1 MSEILFGCR
10 AGPLVH
16 ACFREQGGAHQPPS
30 PAGYGEPRHSAK
42 RVGGRGGPTVLLH
55 WYFSFLLF
63 LIAACTTSSASDNR
77 PVLAAEN
84 VLSDPATNPTW
95 RELFAE
101 LGQPKNRFSRF
112 EERRYF
118 PFRDKPIVLQGEIR
132 IIPQRGLSLS
142 YSGPKPYVVIV
153 DQSGVL
159 MRDENGRERS
169 APDDSRARAATSALS
184 HILRF
189 DLAALEKEF
198 VIHGLRQ
205 GEEWTLGFVPRDAT
219 LAGLLGTVVVHG
231 QKTDLDRIE
240 MVKSDQQRIEILIKS
255 TEADVIFPMDVLQR
269 FFR

>member
-1 MSEILFGCR
+1 LF
-10 AGPLVH
+10 
-16 ACFREQGGAHQPPS
+16 
-30 PAGYGEPRHSAK
+30 
-42 RVGGRGGPTVLLH
+42 T
-55 WYFSFLLF
+55 
-63 LIAACTTSSASDNR
+63 
-77 PVLAAEN
+77 
-84 VLSDPATNPTW
+84 
-95 RELFAE
+95 E

-142 YSGPKPYVVIV
+142 YAGPKPYVVIV
-153 DQSGVL
+153 DEKGVL

-198 VIHGLRQ
+198 VIHGLRD
-205 GEEWTLGFVPRDAT
+205 GEEWTLGFEPRDPT
-219 LAGLLGTVVVHG
+219 LASLLGTVVVHG
-231 QKTDLDRIE
+231 RQTALDRIE
-240 MVKSDQQRIEILIKS
+240 MVKTDQQRIEILINH
-255 TEADVIFPMDVLQR
+255 TEADVIFSIDVLQH